1 MEVRAQALQLPFTS
15 VGHYP
20 GTRTAPVINDAVK
33 RRLEEAVGANMTRW
47 TNYHGSFQVCL
58 SMLVGGKVLRMFV
71 CRSHT
76 QATFLGSISMRV
88 C

>member
-58 SMLVGGKVLRMFV
+58 SMLVSEREREGERERERQCF
-71 CRSHT
+71 
-76 QATFLGSISMRV
+76 
-88 C
+88 